1 MRYFIQKLIIL
12 LLLSGSFFDANS
24 QTNEIVR
31 SNEKVVVAGKFYYL
45 HIVREKQTM
54 FSICKAYGADIKEVM
69 KINRKRNHSL
79 DLNEILRIPFVQ
91 SQNVRQVT
99 NKVKRESSNYF
110 YHVVQ
115 KGNTL
120 YSLSK
125 QFNQS
130 IENLKA
136 DNPEIGEDGRL
147 AVGTVIKIQKQGSI
161 QKVDKKKN
169 TYKVKASDSEA
180 DILLKFGIKEESF
193 AN

>member
-99 NKVKRESSNYF
+99 NKVKRKVLIISIMLF
-110 YHVVQ
+110 R
-115 KGNTL
+115 KATL
-120 YSLSK
+120 YILCQNS
-125 QFNQS
+125 S
-130 IENLKA
+130 IRVLR
-136 DNPEIGEDGRL
+136 I
-147 AVGTVIKIQKQGSI
+147 
-161 QKVDKKKN
+161 
-169 TYKVKASDSEA
+169 
-180 DILLKFGIKEESF
+180 
-193 AN
+193 